1 MAWGRQRVLDGLNCD
16 LFFPDCWAE
25 LTSSGPRNTEA
36 LGGPERAG
44 RLVLRPR
51 MADIRIRVEAERPD
65 QRPGWT
71 ALPGC

>member
-1 MAWGRQRVLDGLNCD
+1 MRGRSRVTWGRSVSWMALQGSS

-25 LTSSGPRNTEA
+25 LRSGGPRNAEA

-51 MADIRIRVEAERPD
+51 MADI
-65 QRPGWT
+65 
-71 ALPGC
+71 